1 MSLNNCLVMKFL
13 ASDLTVR
20 EQSEV
25 AVYMGVEFGLAGD
38 GEEHVEDWLERFCKE
53 CRRRP
58 QPSYDAVRSESQHI

>member
-1 MSLNNCLVMKFL
+1 MKFL

-20 EQSEV
+20 EQSCRR
-25 AVYMGVEFGLAGD
+25 GRSLFTSSEFGLAGGD
-38 GEEHVEDWLERFCKE
+38 EEHVEDWLERFCKE